1 MVRFVDSI
9 GGGLACLAAALAT
22 SRGRVATAATTAL
35 RVDRPEVLAALAEVG
50 ATPAPVEER
59 AVPGVTDV
67 WVGPAP
73 QANAEHVAVHL
84 YDGPDPTTFGPAELE
99 RLALARIARD
109 RIERWLSR
117 SQPR

>member
-22 SRGRVATAATTAL
+22 SSGRVATAATTAL

-50 ATPAPVEER
+50 ATPVRVEER
-59 AVPGVTDV
+59 AAPRDADV

-73 QANAEHVAVHL
+73 AANAERIAVHL
-84 YDGPDPTTFGPAELE
+84 YDGPDPTAFGPAELE

-109 RIERWLSR
+109 RIERWLAR
-117 SQPR
+117 SAPR